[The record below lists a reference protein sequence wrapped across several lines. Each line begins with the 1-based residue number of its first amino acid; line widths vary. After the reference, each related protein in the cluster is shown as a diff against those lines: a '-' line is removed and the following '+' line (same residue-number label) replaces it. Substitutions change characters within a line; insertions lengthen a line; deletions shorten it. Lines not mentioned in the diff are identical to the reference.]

1 MAEPAQAAA
10 KTPEEIAQDE
20 AAKKAKADAKKAAK
34 EA

>member
-1 MAEPAQAAA
+1 MAEPAQAAE
-10 KTPEEIAQDE
+10 KTPEQIIEAE